1 MRKLNHVEQYQ
12 FLENRD
18 DILAQAQELY
28 DDFKCLSNIDLCDN
42 RECMQNRVKFILEL
56 CLETEEDNLD
66 EK

>member
-18 DILAQAQELY
+18 DILEQAKELY
-28 DDFKCLSNIDLCDN
+28 DDFECLSNMDLCDN
-42 RECMQNRVKFILEL
+42 RECMQERVKLILEM
-56 CLETEEDNLD
+56 CLETEEDTEN